1 MPTALIVV
9 AHPDKD
15 SLTHYVAAKLGT
27 ALDAQGISSEM
38 ADLAAEDFDP
48 RFSKDDRSA
57 YQQLKSIPDD
67 VLVEQARIDPVDHL
81 VLVFP
86 VYWWSMPALLKGWV
100 DRVFVQGWAFELTD
114 QGSIQPNL
122 GELTIHLIPIAGSDA
137 GTYDRHGYRG
147 SIQTQIEHGVID
159 FCGARRGSTTY
170 LHDSETK
177 SRASVTAEVRSLV
190 RDIALGASNDQQR
203 FTAVADE
210 RCAH

>member
-9 AHPDKD
+9 AHPDKH
-15 SLTHYVAAKLGT
+15 SLTHYVAAELGV
-27 ALDAQGISSEM
+27 ALEAQGISTEV

-57 YQQLKSIPDD
+57 YQQLTPIPDD
-67 VLVEQARIDPVDHL
+67 VVIEQARIDPVDHL

-100 DRVFVQGWAFELTD
+100 DRVFVQGWAFELTEE
-114 QGSIQPNL
+114 GSIQPNL

-137 GTYDRHGYRG
+137 GVYDRHGYRG
-147 SIQTQIEHGVID
+147 SIQNQIEHGVID
-159 FCGARRGSTTY
+159 FCGARRGSMTY
-170 LHDSETK
+170 LHDSETQ

-190 RDIALGASNDQQR
+190 RNIAQGLSNDQQPS
-203 FTAVADE
+203 AASADGG
-210 RCAH
+210 CAH